1 MNKRK
6 LIKKLRSKGA
16 RLIRQGGGHEV
27 WESKNGYRFTVPRHN
42 EIKER
47 LAKTIIKQADN

>member
-6 LIKKLRSKGA
+6 LIQELKAKGA
-16 RLIRQGGGHEV
+16 HLIRQGGGHEV
-27 WESKNGYRFTVPRHN
+27 WESESGYRFTVPQHN

-47 LAKTIIKQADN
+47 LAKAIIKQANN